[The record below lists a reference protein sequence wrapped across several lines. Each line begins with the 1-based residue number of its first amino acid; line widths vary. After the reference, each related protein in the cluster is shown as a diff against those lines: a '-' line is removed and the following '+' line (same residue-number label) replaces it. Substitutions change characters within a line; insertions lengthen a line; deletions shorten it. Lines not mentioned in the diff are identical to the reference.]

1 MILDSEDQKQLLQN
15 IVESTTFTAKP
26 SDLQQV
32 AVNVQALRIALNNAQ
47 IKVEDP
53 VDLGIVEE

>member
-15 IVESTTFTAKP
+15 IVESTTFSAKP
-26 SDLQQV
+26 ESLNQV
-32 AVNVQALRIALNNAQ
+32 AVNVQALRVSLNNAQ

-53 VDLGIVEE
+53 VDLAVVED